1 MVRAKRG
8 RIKLVLKIEEEKEEA
23 IEEEKKVNQFNAWE
37 IFQMQE
43 FSLEEIKK
51 HAPIFLKSD
60 GEKNYEVI
68 INFLFAELKRSRRM
82 MNSHGWWG

>member
-68 INFLFAELKRSRRM
+68 INFLFAELKEVEE
-82 MNSHGWWG
+82 